1 MCEENV
7 NDLLKWVTTVEQKIS
22 SVGGPREKI
31 DELRNQINAL
41 KVGTIDLYT
50 CSNIENNIFLV

>member
-41 KVGTIDLYT
+41 KVGYPLQSIRITLLT
-50 CSNIENNIFLV
+50 REL

>member
-41 KVGTIDLYT
+41 KVRCMAYFAL
-50 CSNIENNIFLV
+50 